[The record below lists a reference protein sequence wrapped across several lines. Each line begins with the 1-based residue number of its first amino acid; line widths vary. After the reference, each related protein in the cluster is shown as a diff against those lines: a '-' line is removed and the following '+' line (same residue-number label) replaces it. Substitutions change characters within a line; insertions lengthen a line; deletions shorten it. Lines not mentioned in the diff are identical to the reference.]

1 VLLARW
7 FFHQRSLISAPK
19 LVSCIIYLDVHAPDF
34 VLKFQVF
41 HSKTGRGSQF
51 RIHEI
56 PFLYSEEEGR
66 LSHTRIAQEND
77 FVLWVKRHL
86 SRFSAEEIL
95 GVAAQSRAP
104 HKRNRRRLLANQILN
119 VIDHL
124 YIYIYVAI
132 AWRTYNACFK
142 PLRKRMSASQKFG
155 VVTFD
160 LTITTTK
167 FPF

>member
-1 VLLARW
+1 MLLARW
-7 FFHQRSLISAPK
+7 FFHQRSPISAPK

-34 VLKFQVF
+34 VLKFQVL

-56 PFLYSEEEGR
+56 AFLYSEEEGR

-104 HKRNRRRLLANQILN
+104 HKRNSPAPACKSNLKCYRSPIYMYL
-119 VIDHL
+119 
-124 YIYIYVAI
+124 YIYVAI

-142 PLRKRMSASQKFG
+142 PFCKRMSASKPKVRRG
-155 VVTFD
+155 D
-160 LTITTTK
+160 L
-167 FPF
+167 

>member
-1 VLLARW
+1 MRRAWAETEELFLIIFLVLLAHW
-7 FFHQRSLISAPK
+7 FFHQRSPISAPK

-104 HKRNRRRLLANQILN
+104 HKRNSPAPAWIT
-119 VIDHL
+119 
-124 YIYIYVAI
+124 YIYIIYI
-132 AWRTYNACFK
+132 GIYIY
-142 PLRKRMSASQKFG
+142 M
-155 VVTFD
+155 
-160 LTITTTK
+160 
-167 FPF
+167 